1 LAQTVRRQPQAT
13 IGADNPDFQ
22 GGMAARTCG
31 ITHEHSEGAG
41 GTPTGQHMTTTLEQL
56 NAAETSAFIAALHGI
71 YEHSPW
77 IPERAAL
84 QRPFRNLTAFK
95 LALHKVV
102 TDASRA
108 EQLGLIR
115 AHPELAGRAAI
126 AGELTAESTG
136 EQAKAGLNLCSPE
149 EFARLQ
155 QLNADYNA
163 KFGFPFIL
171 AVKGPTGA
179 GLTRQQI
186 IATFARRLRNQ
197 PEDELR
203 EALRQIG
210 RIAEMRI
217 NDLLGYRPVMGATV
231 MQWAEEIGALSED
244 EGALTCTYLTETHQ
258 RTAEQI
264 AQWMREAGMHVHIDA
279 VGNVVGR
286 YLSTDPQA
294 RTLLTGSHYD
304 TVRNGGK
311 YDGREGI
318 LLPIA
323 VVKHLHE
330 RGETLPFHFEV
341 IGFSEEEG
349 VRFKSTF
356 LGSNAVTGHFDMKLL
371 DLQDK
376 DGISMREVIT
386 QAGHDVAAIPQIAR
400 DPADILGYVEVHIE
414 QGPVLLNRDL
424 PVGIVTSIAG
434 SSRYLV
440 ELKGVASHAG
450 TTPMDMRKDAA
461 AAAAEIILYVEQRC
475 SQDQHAALVG
485 TVGQLQVPR
494 GSTNVIP
501 GGCQLSLDIR
511 AAVDEVR
518 MAAVKD
524 VLGKIEEICG
534 RRSIDFKLEETLS
547 APAAPCA
554 PWLMD
559 QLRAA
564 TERAG
569 VTPFELASG
578 AGHDA
583 MAIAKLTDVCMLFT
597 RCGNGG
603 ISHNPLETM
612 TADDAEVSGQI
623 LLDFLR
629 SFEVK
634 R

>member
-1 LAQTVRRQPQAT
+1 
-13 IGADNPDFQ
+13 
-22 GGMAARTCG
+22 M
-31 ITHEHSEGAG
+31 
-41 GTPTGQHMTTTLEQL
+41 TTLEQL
-56 NAAETSAFIAALHGI
+56 NGSAARDIPAFVNTLHGI

-77 IPERAAL
+77 IPERAAKLGPFANITALKQAL
-84 QRPFRNLTAFK
+84 QG
-95 LALHKVV
+95 VV
-102 TDASRA
+102 TGADRA

-115 AHPELAGRAAI
+115 AHPELAGKAAI

-136 EQAKAGLNLCSPE
+136 EQAKAGLNLCTPE
-149 EFARLQ
+149 EFATLQ
-155 QLNADYNA
+155 KLNGDYNA

-171 AVKGPTGA
+171 AVKGATGK

-186 IATFARRLRNQ
+186 ITTFTRRLRNQ

-217 NDLLGYRPVMGATV
+217 NDLLGYTPAIGATI
-231 MQWAEEIGALSED
+231 MEWAEEIGAWSED
-244 EGALTCTYLTETHQ
+244 EGALTCTYMTDAHR
-258 RTAEQI
+258 RTADQI
-264 AQWMREAGMHVHIDA
+264 AHWMREAGMHAHIDA

-294 RTLLTGSHYD
+294 KTLMTGSHYD

-323 VVKHLHE
+323 IVKHLHE
-330 RGETLPFHFEV
+330 KGETLPFHFEIV
-341 IGFSEEEG
+341 AFSEEEG

-356 LGSNAVTGHFDMKLL
+356 LGSNAIIGQFDLNLL
-371 DLQDK
+371 NLTDR
-376 DGISMREVIT
+376 DGISMRDVLT
-386 QAGHDVAAIPQIAR
+386 QAGHDVTAIPKIAR
-400 DPADILGYVEVHIE
+400 DPSDLLGYVEVHIE

-440 ELKGVASHAG
+440 NLKGVASHAG
-450 TTPMDMRKDAA
+450 TTPMNMRKDAA

-475 SQDQHAALVG
+475 GQDQHASLVG
-485 TVGQLQVPR
+485 TVGQLQVPN

-501 GGCQLSLDIR
+501 GACVLSLDIR
-511 AAVDEVR
+511 AAADDIR
-518 MAAVKD
+518 DAAVAD
-524 VLGKIEEICG
+524 VLKKIEEICQ
-534 RRSIDFKLEETLS
+534 RRSVDVTIEKTVS

-554 PWLMD
+554 HWLMN
-559 QLRAA
+559 QLAAA

-569 VTPFELASG
+569 VKPFELASG

-583 MAIAKLTDVCMLFT
+583 MTIAKMTDVAMLFT

-612 TADDAEVSGQI
+612 TADDAEVSAQI

-629 SFEVK
+629 NFKAKV
-634 R
+634 

>member
-1 LAQTVRRQPQAT
+1 
-13 IGADNPDFQ
+13 
-22 GGMAARTCG
+22 
-31 ITHEHSEGAG
+31 
-41 GTPTGQHMTTTLEQL
+41 MTTTLDQL
-56 NAAETSAFIAALHGI
+56 NQAERSAFIAALHGI

-77 IPERAAL
+77 IPERAAA
-84 QRPFRNLTAFK
+84 QRPFRTLTALK
-95 LALHKVV
+95 LALQNVV
-102 TDASRA
+102 SEASHA

-136 EQAKAGLNLCSPE
+136 EQARAGLNLCSPE
-149 EFARLQ
+149 EFATLQ
-155 QLNADYNA
+155 TLNANYNA

-186 IATFARRLRNQ
+186 IATFSRRLRNQ
-197 PEDELR
+197 VADELR

-210 RIAEMRI
+210 RIAELRL
-217 NDLLGYRPVMGATV
+217 NELLGYHPALGATV
-231 MQWAEEIGALSED
+231 MQWAEDIGALSED
-244 EGALTCTYLTETHQ
+244 EGALTCTYLTDTHR
-258 RTAEQI
+258 RTAAQI

-286 YLSTDPQA
+286 YLSSDPQA
-294 RTLLTGSHYD
+294 KTLLTGSHYD

-323 VVKHLHE
+323 VIKHLHE
-330 RGETLPFHFEV
+330 RGESLPFHVEV

-356 LGSNAVTGHFDMKLL
+356 LGSNAITGHFDLNLL

-376 DGISMREVIT
+376 DGIRLREVIT

-440 ELKGVASHAG
+440 DLKGVASHAG

-475 SQDQHAALVG
+475 AQDQHAALVG

-501 GGCQLSLDIR
+501 GACQLSLDIR
-511 AAVDEVR
+511 AARDDVR
-518 MAAVKD
+518 QAAVQD
-524 VLGKIEEICG
+524 ILERIAAICE
-534 RRSIDFKLEETLS
+534 RRSIDVKLEETLS

-554 PWLMD
+554 PWLMA
-559 QLRAA
+559 QLAAA

-569 VTPFELASG
+569 IPPFELASG

-583 MAIAKLTDVCMLFT
+583 MAIARLTDVCMLFT

-629 SFEVK
+629 SFRAK
-634 R
+634 N